1 MCTHTHTYTR
11 AHHHPRSPHVHPTPL
26 HAHVHTHTHVCNHIL
41 PDNQEQRS
49 ACKPTSLHTQ
59 KRATP
64 PLHNRTY
71 THAAMLP
78 HLCTLTSVHV
88 HQHAPCTPSY
98 LQAHPCTDTHAL
110 PQPFAHS
117 HARMRVQPTIP
128 TLPCA
133 KPRSLHTDVHTNV
146 CTPILAR
153 SLVHTHIR
161 ATAPF
166 TQPRTR
172 RHTCK
177 PIPTHTC
184 TPDPPL
190 PLHTSVQR

>member
-64 PLHNRTY
+64 PVHNRTY

-78 HLCTLTSVHV
+78 HPCTLTSVHV

-110 PQPFAHS
+110 PQPFAHARGATNKAPRRTGACLLPPS
-117 HARMRVQPTIP
+117 KRCMNTLHMLRVYALRAPHAMPQG
-128 TLPCA
+128 A
-133 KPRSLHTDVHTNV
+133 SSLY
-146 CTPILAR
+146 LANIFVI
-153 SLVHTHIR
+153 S
-161 ATAPF
+161 PF
-166 TQPRTR
+166 SS
-172 RHTCK
+172 K
-177 PIPTHTC
+177 
-184 TPDPPL
+184 L
-190 PLHTSVQR
+190 A